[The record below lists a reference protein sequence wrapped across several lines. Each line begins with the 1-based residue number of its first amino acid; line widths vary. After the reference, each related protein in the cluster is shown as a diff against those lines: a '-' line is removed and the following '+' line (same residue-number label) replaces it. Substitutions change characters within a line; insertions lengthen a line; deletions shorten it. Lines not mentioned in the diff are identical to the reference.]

1 MQTCLITSGKIF
13 VAEYGIYTLLTFS
26 TARTRA
32 VVDVGREQT
41 LAVEHCLHEK
51 QASETARLRE
61 TGRECC
67 AGLSVFR
74 HQTPERIYKFKYEGK
89 LHHRLGLLF
98 CRPVA
103 LRGHA

>member
-1 MQTCLITSGKIF
+1 MVHFTHFLNGQNTSSRRRRKRTDTCR
-13 VAEYGIYTLLTFS
+13 
-26 TARTRA
+26 RT
-32 VVDVGREQT
+32 
-41 LAVEHCLHEK
+41 LHEK

-61 TGRECC
+61 TGRERC

-74 HQTPERIYKFKYEGK
+74 HQTPERIDKFKYEGK